1 MTQPS
6 SDAPTTSTDSA
17 SQRHAASAG
26 PRSPE
31 FASSTWR
38 DQALRGGIF
47 AVLLYAGALW
57 YGWEAFAR
65 FSLHELVVIAIA
77 AASFAGILLALV
89 MILLVVPRIGGPTSK
104 LADVAEAVAG
114 GDLSIRISGR
124 ARTGEIGRLW
134 RAVGG
139 MVTELRRLATALR
152 ASAAETAS
160 LAREITAGSEHMA
173 AAAQQM
179 ATTSSELSTQSTD
192 MAGTIQTLAGDAATL
207 VAIAT
212 ELSSGAQDGL
222 ARNTQLRALAQENRV
237 RLDASAQTL
246 QTLAEDVRSSAAS
259 VDALALASE
268 EVRAFVTLVQ
278 KMARQ
283 SKLLALN
290 AAMEAARA
298 GEHGQGFA
306 VVANEVRRLA
316 ASSADAAQKTEAL
329 VHGIMERV
337 DESRSSSARAVSTVT
352 EVLEAT
358 LHGQQSFGEVER
370 AVEDSEQW
378 TTAIASAAGSSS
390 ALVGE
395 MLTRLDELARGTEA
409 FAAAMQEVAA
419 SSQEQSAS
427 TEEIAAA
434 STALGSAAGQ
444 VAGLVATFKLGDEET
459 VAPVLPPSRPAETG
473 ADRRAPIALAPL
485 PA

>member
-6 SDAPTTSTDSA
+6 TDAPSTSSSDLMRA
-17 SQRHAASAG
+17 RRAAGGA
-26 PRSPE
+26 RSPE
-31 FASSTWR
+31 FVSTTWR
-38 DQALRGGIF
+38 DQALRGGGF
-47 AVLLYAGALW
+47 ALLLYAGALW
-57 YGWEAFAR
+57 YGWETFAR
-65 FSLHELVVIAIA
+65 FSARELLMVANA

-89 MILLVVPRIGGPTSK
+89 MLLLVVPRIGGPTSK

-134 RAVGG
+134 RAVGA

-192 MAGTIQTLAGDAATL
+192 MAETITKLAGDAATL
-207 VAIAT
+207 VAIAS

-246 QTLAEDVRSSAAS
+246 QTLADDVRSSATS
-259 VDALALASE
+259 VDALAQASE

-316 ASSADAAQKTEAL
+316 ANSADAAEKTESL

-337 DESRSSSARAVSTVT
+337 DESRRSSARAVSTVT

-378 TTAIASAAGSSS
+378 TTAIATAAESSS
-390 ALVGE
+390 TLVAE
-395 MLTRLDELARGTEA
+395 MLSRLDELARGTEA

-434 STALGSAAGQ
+434 STALGHAAGQ
-444 VAGLVATFKLGDEET
+444 VAGLVATFRLGDEEN
-459 VAPVLPPSRPAETG
+459 VPPVVPPSRPDTS
-473 ADRRAPIALAPL
+473 ADERSAPVMLTPV